1 MSDDKT
7 PIKYVI
13 IGDSG
18 TSKIIAEFSSG
29 NVESNIKREINRI
42 FNKLTKSQFKKY
54 DERNKI
60 TSKENN
66 YYFIH
71 IKQS

>member
-18 TSKIIAEFSSG
+18 TAKIIAEFSSG
-29 NVESNIKREINRI
+29 NVESNI
-42 FNKLTKSQFKKY
+42 NKERDKSY
-54 DERNKI
+54 I
-60 TSKENN
+60 
-66 YYFIH
+66 
-71 IKQS
+71 